1 MWGGFWQVSCPA
13 VITVTVAAD
22 SGEGSLRQG
31 LADVCAGGDINLD
44 GDTLVMTNSTVYS
57 NSGYTTIFGYNSQL
71 TLQNSVVYSNTN
83 GGLELNIGS
92 TLTMTNVI
100 IGGTAGSGDCVNAGT
115 TAVNSNNLVEDGET
129 IVIPETGS
137 SGTITMTVQIPAGV
151 ANDTFA
157 LIYSKLTTTRGGGL
171 NYCTWKVR
179 CYLFS
184 ETIFLVWLRLLHLC
198 RAAILH
204 TF

>member
-31 LADVCAGGDINLD
+31 LADVCAGGDINVD

-83 GGLELNIGS
+83 GGLELNSGS

-100 IGGTAGSGDCVNAGT
+100 IGGTASSDDCVNAGT

-157 LIYSKLTTTRGGGL
+157 LIYNKLDSASSPPPQGFVLAGL
-171 NYCTWKVR
+171 SFTLDAYFNQVLQPAAGLC
-179 CYLFS
+179 
-184 ETIFLVWLRLLHLC
+184 LLQKDP
-198 RAAILH
+198 
-204 TF
+204 FW